1 MISDNDFDN
10 DDDDDD
16 DDDNDDDDDDHW
28 LDLIILSITVLFM
41 QNIIQGFL

>member
-10 DDDDDD
+10 DDDDD

-41 QNIIQGFL
+41 QNIIQGSL